1 MIENAEAIFNYPKVK
16 EKLNLLKETVKD
28 NIEQL
33 RISENEDAKVGH
45 KTKDTS
51 FFGYKTHIAMSGER
65 INTAATVT
73 TGEKND
79 GKELQT
85 LIEKSIEAGIDVK
98 TVIRDAAY
106 SEKGNIEYTKNKID
120 LVAKLN
126 SSAT

>member
-28 NIEQL
+28 DIEQL

-85 LIEKSIEAGIDVK
+85 LIEKSIETGIDVK
-98 TVIRDAAY
+98 TVIGDADC
-106 SEKGNIEYTKNKID
+106 SEKGNIEYTKNKME

-126 SSAT
+126 SSVT